1 MFYLCRKRHLT
12 TRQLR
17 SLIKI
22 VLKGLKTMSIGSIS
36 KPFRKAHAPW
46 KGKRRMTRSQ
56 WIEQFLNDCRE
67 ELRDYGCYDEWL
79 TLKSPATFS
88 TNEMQTETKHLVRE
102 FFPRFGQVR
111 GSYLQFRFVM
121 IALFARVV
129 IDFRQD
135 STIPILRA
143 TWDNYYI
150 IK

>member
-36 KPFRKAHAPW
+36 KPFRKAQAPS

-56 WIEQFLNDCRE
+56 WIEQFSNNCRE

-79 TLKSPATFS
+79 TSPATFS
-88 TNEMQTETKHLVRE
+88 TNGMQTETKHLVRE